1 MTNFT
6 TVAQIESAET
16 KDLIAFYNSVV
27 LDKPVKKFADRQTAL
42 KRCIALLD
50 EDESAKADLNTKLAA
65 EAGQE
70 KIDESAPAT
79 PEQAEEERK
88 HFWPFGEGKPADNRK
103 NGDKRHGERRE
114 PTIDVPVEVKTAPIS
129 EPAAAMLRLI
139 AGANGHPLDK
149 NGDEAEPEAIDI
161 WTSGPALLKTAAARS
176 AWKALVIA
184 GLAQNNGREGE
195 KMAIQLTDKGVEAFK
210 ALPDSYGANLSLE
223 PRPLSHASNAAGVA
237 ASWSDPAVHAARLKR
252 DGVTVT
258 FEGKTTTHKSTR
270 DAFRF
275 YRLMDSKH
283 IRFRGIL
290 KANRTATYEEGKKS
304 YAFAIIGTDEN
315 TKFDK

>member
-6 TVAQIESAET
+6 TVAQIEAAET
-16 KDLIAFYNSVV
+16 KELIAFYNAHNAS
-27 LDKPVKKFADRQTAL
+27 KQIKKFADRQTAV
-42 KRCIALLD
+42 KRCIAVL
-50 EDESAKADLNTKLAA
+50 EIVQADK
-65 EAGQE
+65 EAGKEVEQDNA
-70 KIDESAPAT
+70 DEITPQT

-88 HFWPFGEGKPADNRK
+88 FVWPFGEGKPV
-103 NGDKRHGERRE
+103 DKRDGDRRN
-114 PTIDVPVEVKTAPIS
+114 PTIEIPVAVEKAAIT
-129 EPAAAMLRLI
+129 EPAAALLRMI
-139 AGANGHPLDK
+139 IGANGHPLDK
-149 NGDEAEPEAIDI
+149 NGDEAAPESVDI
-161 WTSGPALLKTAAARS
+161 WTSAPALLNTAAARS
-176 AWKALVIA
+176 AFKALVIA

-210 ALPDSYGANLSLE
+210 ALPEGYGVKLE
-223 PRPLSHASNAAGVA
+223 AEKRPLSHASNAAGVA
-237 ASWSDPAVHAARLKR
+237 ASWADPAVHAARLTR

-258 FEGKTTTHKSTR
+258 VDGKTTTHKSTR

-290 KANRTATYEEGKKS
+290 KAARTATYEEGKKS
-304 YAFAIIGTDEN
+304 YVFAIIGTDEN